1 MVSRLDRTHFS
12 ISRAA
17 EYFSVKELA
26 AQTGQPASAFAAV
39 ALKELV
45 DNALD
50 AAEAAERSP
59 EIGIEAT
66 VAGDDLHLVVSDNGP
81 GLARETLSRILD
93 FSTRT
98 SDKAAYRAPTRG
110 LQGNALKTII
120 GLPTALDAG
129 APIVIEAGGVRHTIE
144 ARIDPAGN
152 VHVDHDVSEW
162 PTASGTRVAL
172 TLPTHRQVLDP
183 TRWARGFAL
192 LNPHAS
198 VKIRDGGRLDGTNNV
213 AQSNRAPTVDF
224 YPATVDFPEAW
235 RKFMPTD
242 PTAPA
247 WYDGTA
253 LRTLVFNH
261 IAAAQRAGAPGL
273 TLGEFI
279 RQFRGLSGTAK
290 AKAVAADLPGI
301 RRLADFVDNEA
312 AVDVLLAAMQR
323 EARPP
328 KADVLGW
335 VGPDHLRSCFAAW
348 YGVRPERFWYHRV
361 RSEADGMPYIVEAAV
376 AETEQPGDVFC
387 GINFSPT
394 FTDPLAQTFLQSEKV
409 SGYGVLGFLEEAHVL
424 STDRWGDAPR
434 SPVAAVLHI
443 TCPELGFL
451 DRGKTRLTETLWLR
465 RAVPETLWRAAR
477 PVWEV
482 GERKEKDAAKAERE
496 ELAREK
502 NRQRETPKWTL
513 KDAAFAVMVEAWSLA
528 TGGGSTS
535 ASARTVYY
543 QARPLVQRYTDEVLN
558 DTYFTQTLMP
568 AYDREVQELP
578 GVYYEARGTLSEPH
592 TSQKVGLGTREVS
605 DYQFP
610 DWTFDKI
617 LFIEKQGLYPPLE
630 AAQLAERYDMAI
642 VAGQGFATVATRKL
656 LQRADQDQTY
666 RLFVLHDA
674 DPAGYNIART
684 LRRETARMP
693 EHRIDIVDLGLR
705 FEEGEAMGLQRET
718 FTRTGS
724 LPKALVLTERERAAF
739 HGTFSHRTAKGKLVY
754 IGERIE
760 LNAMTSPQL
769 IDYIES
775 GLKDAAATA
784 KVVPDAATISSKA
797 RGIARSGT
805 EAALREAIMDAVDLD
820 AIVAAIADAWV
831 SDAFAEDIAGLTP
844 DAVRAYLERDRT
856 LPWTAAVAAPLIVRL
871 EGARDELR
879 RLVDETLTK

>member
-12 ISRAA
+12 INRAA

-26 AQTGQPASAFAAV
+26 AQTGQPTNSFAAV

-59 EIGIEAT
+59 EIEAT
-66 VAGDDLHLVVSDNGP
+66 VAGDDLRLVVSDNGL
-81 GLARETLSRILD
+81 GLASETLGRILD

-120 GLPTALDAG
+120 GLPTALGTD
-129 APIVIEAGGVRHTIE
+129 APIVIEAGGVRHE
-144 ARIDPAGN
+144 VRAWVDPAGE
-152 VHVDHDVSEW
+152 VHVDHGVIER
-162 PTASGTRVAL
+162 PTPSGTRVAL
-172 TLPTHRQVLDP
+172 TLPARGQELDP

-198 VKIRDGGRLDGTNNV
+198 VRIRDSGTLDGTSNV
-213 AQSNRAPTVDF
+213 AQLNRAPTADF
-224 YPATVDFPEAW
+224 YQATVAFPTAW
-235 RKFMPTD
+235 RKFLPTD

-253 LRTLVFNH
+253 LRALVFSH

-273 TLGEFI
+273 TLYEFI

-290 AKAVAADLPGI
+290 AKAVAADLPGV
-301 RRLADFVDNEA
+301 RRLTDFAGDEA
-312 AVDVLLAAMQR
+312 AVDLLLAAMQR

-328 KADVLGW
+328 RADVLGQ
-335 VGPDHLRSCFAAW
+335 VGPDHLRTCFAAW
-348 YGVRPERFWYHRV
+348 YGVRPDRFWYHRV
-361 RSEADGMPYIVEAAV
+361 RSEADGLPYVVEAAV
-376 AETEQPGDVFC
+376 AETEHPGDVFC

-424 STDRWGDAPR
+424 STDRWGNAPR
-434 SPVAAVLHI
+434 LPVAAVLHI

-465 RAVPETLWRAAR
+465 RAVPEALWRAAR
-477 PVWEV
+477 PVWEA
-482 GERKEKDAAKAERE
+482 GERRDKDAAKAERE

-502 NRQRETPKWTL
+502 SRQRATPKWTL
-513 KDAAFAVMVEAWSLA
+513 KDAAFGVMVEAWSLA
-528 TGGGSTS
+528 TGGGSTL
-535 ASARTVYY
+535 ASARTVFY
-543 QARPLVQRYTDEVLN
+543 QARPLVQRHTDEVLS

-568 AYDREVQELP
+568 AYEREDGELP
-578 GVYYEARGTLSEPH
+578 GVYYEARGTLYEPH
-592 TSQKVGLGTREVS
+592 TGQKVELGTREVAG
-605 DYQFP
+605 YQFP

-630 AAQLAERYDMAI
+630 AARLAERYDMAI
-642 VAGQGFATVATRKL
+642 VAGQGFATVAARVL
-656 LQRADQDQTY
+656 LQRADRDQTY

-684 LRRETARMP
+684 LRAQTARMP
-693 EHRIDIVDLGLR
+693 EHRVDIVDLGLR
-705 FEEGEAMGLQRET
+705 FEDGEAMDLQRET
-718 FTRTGS
+718 FQRTAA
-724 LPKALVLTERERAAF
+724 LPKGLVLTERERAAF
-739 HGTFSHRTAKGKLVY
+739 HGSVSHRTEKGKLVS
-754 IGERIE
+754 ICERIE

-769 IDYIES
+769 VAYIER
-775 GLKDAAATA
+775 GLKDADATA
-784 KVVPDAATISSKA
+784 KVVPDAATISHAA
-797 RGIARSGT
+797 RGIARFKT
-805 EAALREAIMDAVDLD
+805 EAALREAIMDAVDID
-820 AIVAAIADAWV
+820 ALVAAIADAWV
-831 SDAFAEDIAGLTP
+831 PDAFAEDINELTP
-844 DAVRAYLERDRT
+844 DAVAAYLERHPTVR
-856 LPWTAAVAAPLIVRL
+856 WTAAIAAPLELRV

-879 RLVDETLTK
+879 RLVDEKLTK

>member
-26 AQTGQPASAFAAV
+26 AQTGQPTNSFAAV

-66 VAGDDLHLVVSDNGP
+66 VAGDDLRLVVSDNGL
-81 GLARETLSRILD
+81 GLASETLGRILD

-120 GLPTALDAG
+120 GLPTALGAD
-129 APIVIEAGGVRHTIE
+129 APIVIEAGGLRHTIE

-152 VHVDHDVSEW
+152 VHVEHDKSER
-162 PTASGTRVAL
+162 PTPSGTRVAL
-172 TLPTHRQVLDP
+172 TLPVRGQELDS

-198 VKIRDGGRLDGTNNV
+198 VRIRDGGTLDGTNNV

-224 YPATVDFPEAW
+224 YPATVDFPAAW
-235 RKFMPTD
+235 RKFLPTD

-247 WYDGTA
+247 WYDGPA

-261 IAAAQRAGAPGL
+261 IAAQRAGAPGL

-279 RQFRGLSGTAK
+279 RQFKGLSGTAK
-290 AKAVAADLPGI
+290 AKAVAADLPGLH
-301 RRLADFVDNEA
+301 RLADFTGNEA
-312 AVDVLLAAMQR
+312 AVDTLLAAMQR

-328 KADVLGW
+328 KADILGV
-335 VGPDHLRSCFAAW
+335 VGPDHLRACFAAW
-348 YGVRPERFWYHRV
+348 YGLTSDRFWYHRERGEV
-361 RSEADGMPYIVEAAV
+361 AGVPYLVEAAV
-376 AETEQPGDVFC
+376 AETDRPGEVFH
-387 GINFSPT
+387 GVNFSPT
-394 FTDPLAQTFLQSEKV
+394 FSDPLADVRLASPKFST
-409 SGYGVLGFLEEAHVL
+409 YGILGFLGRAHV
-424 STDRWGDAPR
+424 
-434 SPVAAVLHI
+434 VAGREWDDPPLFPTAALLHI
-443 TCPELGFL
+443 ICPTLSFL
-451 DRGKTRLTETLWLR
+451 DRGKTRLHPPPWMQE
-465 RAVPETLWRAAR
+465 AVSTTLWRVAQPA
-477 PVWEV
+477 WKE
-482 GERKEKDAAKAERE
+482 GERRKKDAAKADRE
-496 ELAREK
+496 DLAREK
-502 NRQRETPKWTL
+502 SRQRETPKWTL
-513 KDAAFAVMVEAWSLA
+513 KDAAFAVMEEAWSLA
-528 TGGGSTS
+528 TGGGSVP

-543 QARPLVQRYTDEVLN
+543 QARPLVQRHTDDELA

-568 AYDREVQELP
+568 AYEREIRELP
-578 GVYYEARGTLSEPH
+578 GVYYEARGTLYEPP
-592 TSQKVGLGTREVS
+592 TGQKVELGTREVA

-630 AAQLAERYDMAI
+630 AAQLAERHDMAI
-642 VAGQGFATVATRKL
+642 IAGQGFATVAARVL
-656 LQRADQDQTY
+656 LQRADRDHTY

-674 DPAGYNIART
+674 DPAGYNIAST

-693 EHRIDIVDLGLR
+693 EHQIDIVDLGLH
-705 FEEGEAMGLQRET
+705 FEDGEAMGLQRET
-718 FTRTGS
+718 FTRR
-724 LPKALVLTERERAAF
+724 KALPAGLELTERAHAVFQGQRAF
-739 HGTFSHRTAKGKLVY
+739 DDKGKGVWV
-754 IGERIE
+754 GERIE

-769 IDYIES
+769 VAYIEQ
-775 GLKDAAATA
+775 GLKDAGATA
-784 KVVPDAATISSKA
+784 KVVPDVATISHEA
-797 RGIARSGT
+797 RGIARSRT
-805 EAALREAIMDAVDLD
+805 EVALREAIMDAVDID
-820 AIVAAIADAWV
+820 AIVDAIADAWV
-831 SDAFAEDIAGLTP
+831 PDAFAEDIAGLTP
-844 DAVRAYLERDRT
+844 EAVAAYLERHPT
-856 LPWTAAVAAPLIVRL
+856 VPWKAAIAAPLAVRL

-879 RLVDETLTK
+879 RLVDEKLTK